1 MKTDKKQKVLFKCTH
16 NSARSQIAE
25 GLLNSLFS
33 EKYKDFSAGTEP
45 SEVNPYAVKV
55 MSEIGIDITGHK
67 SKGLEEFIKQD
78 FDYVI
83 TRKISQ
89 ALEGMIFKVY
99 YSYHR
104 LD

>member
-1 MKTDKKQKVLFKCTH
+1 M
-16 NSARSQIAE
+16 
-25 GLLNSLFS
+25 
-33 EKYKDFSAGTEP
+33 
-45 SEVNPYAVKV
+45 NPYAVKV

-83 TRKISQ
+83 TGKISQ

-99 YSYHR
+99 
-104 LD
+104 

>member
-1 MKTDKKQKVLFKCTH
+1 L
-16 NSARSQIAE
+16 
-25 GLLNSLFS
+25 
-33 EKYKDFSAGTEP
+33 SAGTEP

-83 TRKISQ
+83 TGKISQ

-99 YSYHR
+99 YWYLSYHKIGRCCDLDQISAIPR
-104 LD
+104 LESSL